1 MATIQESVP
10 YILVG
15 VVLLMVSGSA
25 IYMGMSAGNSDT
37 RNELQKQIGILTATN
52 VVTVLFLGFLMYY
65 YLMSN
70 VQMLVPFTVF
80 MMTFNTFLGIMAVSI
95 SVLQQLSV

>member
-1 MATIQESVP
+1 MAGFQDYIP

-15 VVLLMVSGSA
+15 LVLLSVSVSV
-25 IYMGMSAGNSDT
+25 IYIGMSAGNSDT
-37 RNELQKQIGILTATN
+37 RNELQKQISILTGTN
-52 VVTVLFLGFLMYY
+52 VLTVIFLGFLMYY

-70 VQMLVPFTVF
+70 SQMILPFTVF
-80 MMTFNTFLGIMAVSI
+80 MLTFNLFLSIMSVSI